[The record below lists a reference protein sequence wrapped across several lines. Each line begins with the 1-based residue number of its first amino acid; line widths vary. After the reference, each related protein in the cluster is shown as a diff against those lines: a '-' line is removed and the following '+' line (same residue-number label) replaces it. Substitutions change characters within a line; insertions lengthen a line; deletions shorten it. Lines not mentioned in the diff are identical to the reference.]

1 MGLVNSPKAV
11 SPCRGFFFFCGIF
24 FEGDLIDS
32 KIEPYIK
39 VIKLYVLKRVPPLDV
54 AEFGREHEEAFF
66 TGVLVVIAG
75 KAFFLWDDFT
85 GEAVFF
91 NFK

>member
-11 SPCRGFFFFCGIF
+11 SLCRGFFFFCGIF
-24 FEGDLIDS
+24 FEGDLIVS

-54 AEFGREHEEAFF
+54 AEFGREHEAFF
-66 TGVLVVIAG
+66 TGVLVVVAG
-75 KAFFLWDDFT
+75 KAFFFT
-85 GEAVFF
+85 G
-91 NFK
+91 